1 MQGAE
6 GRKLTDTE
14 KGYNHGLSAYRAR
27 VEHRIGRTIRF
38 GIASDRPRDALRA
51 HRIEVSIIAG
61 LVNFEDRF
69 EPF

>member
-14 KGYNHGLSAYRAR
+14 KGYNRGLSGYRAR

-38 GIASDRPRDALRA
+38 GIASDRPRGALRT
-51 HRIEVSIIAG
+51 HRTEVSIIAD
-61 LVNFEDRF
+61 LVNLKDGF